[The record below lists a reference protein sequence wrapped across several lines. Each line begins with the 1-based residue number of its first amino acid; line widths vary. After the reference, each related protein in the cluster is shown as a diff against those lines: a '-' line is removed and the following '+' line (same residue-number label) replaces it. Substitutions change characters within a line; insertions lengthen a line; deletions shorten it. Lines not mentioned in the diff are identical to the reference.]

1 MTAQQAV
8 TIILLNQPWQIYSTG
23 SGRRDIPWDT
33 LPPLEQLLIHHLHY
47 AFQRLMDP
55 IKYPSDLHQGLRGSL
70 KLPPPLLYT
79 LPKTMHVDSL
89 TAPYNIRR
97 QMMPLNH
104 GNTCCWRVLLCTHTT
119 RHKGCPLENLLHS
132 I

>member
-1 MTAQQAV
+1 MTTQQAV

-33 LPPLEQLLIHHLHY
+33 LPPLEQLFIHHLHY
-47 AFQRLMDP
+47 AFQRLIDP
-55 IKYPSDLHQGLRGSL
+55 IKYPSDLYQGLRGFL
-70 KLPPPLLYT
+70 KLPPPLLCS
-79 LPKTMHVDSL
+79 LPKTMHANSL

-97 QMMPLNH
+97 QVMPLNH
-104 GNTCCWRVLLCTHTT
+104 RNTCRWIVLLCTQTT
-119 RHKGCPLENLLHS
+119 RHKGCFLENLLLS